1 MNISLLKEYKFGDM
15 IALYYIDEKNPHN
28 YIVEETFLDIEHYQA
43 AIYKDLEYV
52 KSVSCDFTNLDEK
65 MVQELDGMIDISKYK
80 EVSKEELVQIQNQPT
95 KEVYKEKVD
104 DKNVKEF
111 IQTASDVEL
120 MKAANEILNNME
132 EMVKKNPE
140 LKNDPKFMETGK
152 RMYGLLKKQKEFEEE
167 KHKEVNLKQNEILKK
182 GAER

>member
-1 MNISLLKEYKFGDM
+1 
-15 IALYYIDEKNPHN
+15 
-28 YIVEETFLDIEHYQA
+28 
-43 AIYKDLEYV
+43 
-52 KSVSCDFTNLDEK
+52 
-65 MVQELDGMIDISKYK
+65 
-80 EVSKEELVQIQNQPT
+80 
-95 KEVYKEKVD
+95 
-104 DKNVKEF
+104 
-111 IQTASDVEL
+111 

-152 RMYGLLKKQKEFEEE
+152 KMYGLLKKQKEFEKE